1 MYNDG
6 GAKTRSYNRM
16 SQLTLQN
23 KYVIGVHVMWFE
35 IEMFQGYCDALIN
48 TLETVENPNNIT
60 IDICFNMTEVLEKI
74 DDDKIKPE
82 QLIHKFNEIYN
93 MFKIRSGAT
102 VGYEM
107 RITNKD
113 DYYFHADYRRDL
125 NYNYCKK
132 VDYVL
137 WGETD
142 SFFPKETF
150 QVIETL
156 SKYTNEQNIHRYLLS
171 FSDRKMWDASW
182 DPLVHN
188 DYVDLE
194 FIDDEDGH
202 LNPNQA
208 KSPMSIE
215 KMNEINARAKEFD
228 FSYIQKPKISGACLV
243 LSSDLIKAGVN
254 VPPSLVY
261 NDDEGLSVMSE
272 KLMGQN
278 FIQFVV
284 KNILHVH
291 ARRHPQKRMYVK
303 GEDNPY
309 SFINQKNTNFQ
320 DLLNLSRQNI
330 QTLITGQ
337 GKFKEYSDLKKILE
351 SK

>member
-1 MYNDG
+1 MD
-6 GAKTRSYNRM
+6 K
-16 SQLTLQN
+16 LT
-23 KYVIGVHVMWFE
+23 KRYVIGTHVMWFE
-35 IEMFQGYCDALIN
+35 IEMYNDFIN
-48 TLETVENPNNIT
+48 GMVNLLETVENKENVT
-60 IDICFNMTEVLEKI
+60 IDLCFNMLEHFEKV
-74 DDDKIKPE
+74 DWDKIKKHE
-82 QLIHKFNEIYN
+82 LMIKFKKGVATLESMGYIVNQEI
-93 MFKIRSGAT
+93 
-102 VGYEM
+102 
-107 RITNKD
+107 KD
-113 DYYFHADYRRDL
+113 GDEFYFHADYRRDL

-132 VDYVL
+132 VDYVV

-142 SFFPKETF
+142 SFFPREAF
-150 QVIETL
+150 QVIEAL
-156 SKYTNEQNIHRYLLS
+156 SRYTDEQNIHRYLLS
-171 FSDRKMWDASW
+171 FSDRKMWDSSW
-182 DPLVHN
+182 DPLVHV
-188 DYVDLE
+188 DYREVE
-194 FIDDEDGH
+194 FIDDDKGH

-208 KSPMSIE
+208 KSPMAIDV
-215 KMNEINARAKEFD
+215 MNEINAKANGEFD
-228 FSYIQKPKISGACLV
+228 FGMIRQPKISGACLV
-243 LSSDLIKAGVN
+243 LSSDLIKSGVN
-254 VPPSLVY
+254 IPPCLLY
-261 NDDEGLSVMSE
+261 NDDEGLSIMCE

-337 GKFKEYSDLKKILE
+337 GKFKEYSDLEKILE